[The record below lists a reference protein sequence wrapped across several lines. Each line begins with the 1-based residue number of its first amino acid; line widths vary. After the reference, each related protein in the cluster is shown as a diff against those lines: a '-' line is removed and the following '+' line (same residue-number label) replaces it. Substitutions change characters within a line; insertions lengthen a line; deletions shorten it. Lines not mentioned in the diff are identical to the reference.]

1 LFEREQDDLLAD
13 LKDIPRKACDRKVC
27 LDIQLLFGALHVFYS
42 IITVGAIIT
51 LQHVNSSNCSL
62 SVCTPASFLTD
73 LPVPQINEFVKRARQ
88 AKIHAYIIGQLKKD
102 MPAMMGK
109 NKAQKKL
116 TDNLEDEFAKVR
128 QLIGMSFGILGTAT

>member
-1 LFEREQDDLLAD
+1 L
-13 LKDIPRKACDRKVC
+13 
-27 LDIQLLFGALHVFYS
+27 S
-42 IITVGAIIT
+42 I
-51 LQHVNSSNCSL
+51 H
-62 SVCTPASFLTD
+62 TPASFLTD

-88 AKIHAYIIGQLKKD
+88 AKIHAYIIGQLKKH

-128 QLIGMSFGILGTAT
+128 QLIQNAIWDTSHSNLMSLNSYTVAVYWCHP